1 MRTHSSHCAC
11 APESCVYFP
20 PPLHMQA
27 LFCASVL
34 RATSWGSLQASCLR
48 SQRLSANSAPLRATQ
63 VHAAVSSDDSGSE
76 RHMLTCPGISGRP
89 QKALKKKKSY
99 RKNSSAK
106 FPYRE
111 DAFLCLCV
119 CVSFFLLFFSHQ
131 FEVWSWFKF
140 EDSNY
145 PAYVCACACVFFLGN
160 ICSSL
165 ALFSPPLR
173 GPPLSWVLDSLEK
186 RGGQRWRKRNT
197 PAAISVEWILSH
209 RGEISISRFFR
220 KLQLSVSHFPYPLF
234 TLCFPSLLS
243 SFPLSGS
250 PVRGHAR
257 SLHPPP
263 SRQQMLGL
271 DPDVVCLSLSN
282 HIFFSYSK
290 HLQRRLLSS
299 AAIPLRNRQEKK
311 SEVEKRYML
320 VQCHLHIHM
329 FVAETDSRSCSP
341 PSVRRAQGTLTHMKI
356 DSGMHALHSFCT
368 GLSPTSSPLTVL
380 T

>member
-209 RGEISISRFFR
+209 RGEISISRFFVYPSPITSSSHTVNIYRGVSSPQLPYRSETGR
-220 KLQLSVSHFPYPLF
+220 KKSPRLRRDTCWSSATYTF
-234 TLCFPSLLS
+234 TCLL
-243 SFPLSGS
+243 LRLTAV
-250 PVRGHAR
+250 PV
-257 SLHPPP
+257 L
-263 SRQQMLGL
+263 L
-271 DPDVVCLSLSN
+271 
-282 HIFFSYSK
+282 
-290 HLQRRLLSS
+290 RLLDEH
-299 AAIPLRNRQEKK
+299 RVHWRTWK
-311 SEVEKRYML
+311 
-320 VQCHLHIHM
+320 
-329 FVAETDSRSCSP
+329 
-341 PSVRRAQGTLTHMKI
+341 
-356 DSGMHALHSFCT
+356 
-368 GLSPTSSPLTVL
+368 
-380 T
+380 